1 VNHFATPDF
10 WFHYRRLPPETREL
24 ADRCFAML
32 QADPR
37 HPSLRLKRVGA
48 FWSARV
54 GLRIRAL
61 ARDRPEG
68 LVWFCPDKVSE
79 VNWGVV
85 KDWTEESRYERKTQA
100 QAQQLIAAI
109 TDAAHGVLPWIKQ
122 RW

>member
-1 VNHFATPDF
+1 MNHFATPEF
-10 WFHYRRLPPETREL
+10 WFHYRHLSEEAREL

-68 LVWFCPDKVSE
+68 LVWFWIGPHD
-79 VNWGVV
+79 
-85 KDWTEESRYERKTQA
+85 RYE
-100 QAQQLIAAI
+100 QLI
-109 TDAAHGVLPWIKQ
+109 PQ
-122 RW
+122 